1 MGRAN
6 KHVAAFERKFV
17 AAYRQSRHAARS
29 KHKHVKFGAGALL
42 VETLFMARYAGRQ
55 NPAAPKKIPRHIRR
69 IGNKFASA
77 HFVYFFR
84 GDKRVGKIALGA
96 SVRP

>member
-1 MGRAN
+1 MGISEYFKLSLR
-6 KHVAAFERKFV
+6 
-17 AAYRQSRHAARS
+17 
-29 KHKHVKFGAGALL
+29 LI
-42 VETLFMARYAGRQ
+42 RQ

-69 IGNKFASA
+69 IGNKFAAA